1 MVIMPRV
8 SRRYGSTVLLV
19 MWGLMGSAVGCCL
32 LWVMMSVAGGFVE
45 SALRASRW
53 LAAQLGI
60 SWDQRMEILMLHVQ
74 FAALGFIAASG
85 FRLLGLRK
93 QLRDHDDNA
102 V

>member
-1 MVIMPRV
+1 
-8 SRRYGSTVLLV
+8 
-19 MWGLMGSAVGCCL
+19 
-32 LWVMMSVAGGFVE
+32 
-45 SALRASRW
+45 
-53 LAAQLGI
+53 
-60 SWDQRMEILMLHVQ
+60 MEILMLHVQ